1 MTEFGSITSFDSG
14 AGRGTITPEKGG
26 AALSFRTSDL
36 AVTSVAPVAEQRYG
50 YDVRKAGDGKS
61 YAINLRQQNKS
72 DTHKEQAEAQK
83 G

>member
-1 MTEFGSITSFDSG
+1 MTEFGSITSFDSS
-14 AGRGTITPEKGG
+14 AGRGTITPEMGG
-26 AALSFRTSDL
+26 AALAFRTSDL

>member
-1 MTEFGSITSFDSG
+1 MTEFGSITSFDRS
-14 AGRGTITPEKGG
+14 AGRGTITPEMGG